1 MRQQGWVGCRAGQTG
16 RMIVL
21 RVRWNVRPE
30 FADDFLARIADFSAA
45 CRAEPGCLRFEWTS
59 DGPRTRRFVLLEAY
73 RGWTGLA
80 GHLTSGHF
88 FAAFGVH
95 RRYATGLP
103 RLLSVRFPRDPAAL
117 NRLSR

>member
-1 MRQQGWVGCRAGQTG
+1 
-16 RMIVL
+16 MIVL
-21 RVRWNVRPE
+21 QIRWMVRPE
-30 FADDFLARIADFSAA
+30 FADDFLSRIADFSAA
-45 CRAEPGCLRFEWTS
+45 CRAEPGCLRFEWMR
-59 DGPRTRRFVLLEAY
+59 DCHHARRFVLFEAY

-80 GHLTSGHF
+80 AHLRSGHF
-88 FAAFGVH
+88 FAAFAVH